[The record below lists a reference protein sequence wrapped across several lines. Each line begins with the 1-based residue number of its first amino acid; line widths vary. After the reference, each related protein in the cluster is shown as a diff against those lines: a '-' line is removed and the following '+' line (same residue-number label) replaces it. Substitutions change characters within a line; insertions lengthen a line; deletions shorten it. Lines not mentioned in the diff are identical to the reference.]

1 MKRRLML
8 ARALMHD
15 PEILILDEP
24 TSALDVSIQNQI
36 LDLLNE
42 LQEKYSLSYIFISHD
57 MKIIR
62 AMSDYI
68 LVLKDGKIIE
78 EGDSEDIFNYPKNN
92 YTQKL
97 IQSII

>member
-1 MKRRLML
+1 MGNKQLK
-8 ARALMHD
+8 
-15 PEILILDEP
+15 ILVLTGIKSEYDILYP
-24 TSALDVSIQNQI
+24 V
-36 LDLLNE
+36 LNE
-42 LQEKYSLSYIFISHD
+42 LQEKYSLSYIFISHN